1 MVRPRRRAAPARCA
15 AALPPLRRAGR
26 RLRRARRRVL
36 GRRRPCL
43 LLLVPVVRLDRHDR
57 PGPAP
62 PRARGGRL
70 GFGRDGPRSGRS
82 RSRARRHLR
91 RHPGRLAGLAPPEP
105 PGETARAP
113 VDRLEEISG
122 LLAEVACGTV
132 ARGVD
137 PADATGGGGVH
148 ALQFEDTG
156 HLTSAAARR
165 GREAAGASIQ
175 PQVKAVM
182 AEQATWPAAAPART
196 WRRVGAGWEDRP
208 MTTLGAVFLPQL
220 PPERLRGVAR
230 LADESGLEELWLW
243 EDCFRE
249 SGVAAAAAALAWT
262 ERLRV
267 GVGLLPVPLRNVALT
282 AMEVATLHRLF
293 PGRVRVGVGHGV
305 QDWMRQVGA
314 GADSPITLLR
324 EYVVALRALLRGEE
338 VTTDGARPARRR
350 RRAALAAAVRR
361 ARRRDDPHRGH
372 DRGRRA
378 RGPPA
383 GGGGAPRRRPR
394 PGAAAHR
401 LHARRDRTRG
411 AAASPRRGAELRRRP
426 GRGRGRGR
434 RGGRRRRRAALGG
447 GGRRFGDPPADRRR
461 PRPGGLHAL
470 RGTPGPP
477 AGPLRPPRASSAA
490 SGRVAAPKATASG
503 PSWHSSMV
511 VCP

>member
-132 ARGVD
+132 A
-137 PADATGGGGVH
+137 H
-148 ALQFEDTG
+148 
-156 HLTSAAARR
+156 
-165 GREAAGASIQ
+165 
-175 PQVKAVM
+175 
-182 AEQATWPAAAPART
+182 
-196 WRRVGAGWEDRP
+196 
-208 MTTLGAVFLPQL
+208 
-220 PPERLRGVAR
+220 GVAR

-267 GVGLLPVPLRNVALT
+267 GVGLLPVP
-282 AMEVATLHRLF
+282 
-293 PGRVRVGVGHGV
+293 
-305 QDWMRQVGA
+305 
-314 GADSPITLLR
+314 
-324 EYVVALRALLRGEE
+324 
-338 VTTDGARPARRR
+338 
-350 RRAALAAAVRR
+350 
-361 ARRRDDPHRGH
+361 
-372 DRGRRA
+372 
-378 RGPPA
+378 
-383 GGGGAPRRRPR
+383 
-394 PGAAAHR
+394 
-401 LHARRDRTRG
+401 
-411 AAASPRRGAELRRRP
+411 
-426 GRGRGRGR
+426 
-434 RGGRRRRRAALGG
+434 
-447 GGRRFGDPPADRRR
+447 
-461 PRPGGLHAL
+461 
-470 RGTPGPP
+470 
-477 AGPLRPPRASSAA
+477 
-490 SGRVAAPKATASG
+490 
-503 PSWHSSMV
+503 
-511 VCP
+511 